1 MVFAMNIAN
10 DLGVSTL
17 LILDD
22 EPRVCGAIRRL
33 PLGKEFRILTCAT
46 AAEFRETI
54 LTQQVDVAL
63 VDQNLGYGDPLGLA
77 VLGWLRERDPD
88 CFRIIFTGAA
98 DLAFAVEA
106 INSEVIDAFLPK
118 PWGDEQAVALVLQG
132 VETCLLRRHNRALL
146 DELGQ
151 RNADLLTFNANLE
164 QLVEDRTVHLTEAHQ
179 RLQQQQKQL
188 VRLETQG
195 VVSHLARGLAH
206 ELNNPLAVILGYA
219 QRLQRKSGD
228 EDTRRRL
235 GVILDEVEHCRILVE
250 QIRHLASPLDEV
262 PVPVDPATLI
272 LAAAQQRRLENQAVP
287 IIDIPAELPQVV
299 GAPHSL
305 ERVFNEIMANACQA
319 RATRMKVRGL
329 KDNDRIRLELAND
342 GATPTDDQVANAT
355 KPFYTTRVNEG
366 ARGLGLAVAAGM
378 LVEMDGHLELA
389 VSPGGG
395 AMVVLHLPMAKPVHH
410 PAEVP
415 AGKDIAKGCILIVD
429 DDPLMAELLTDII
442 RDLGHPT
449 RTARSLGEAYELLGL
464 GDTIAILSDLNL
476 TDGLGTDLESHLAAL
491 HPHLLA
497 RLALITGDLRP
508 GIAGDLPILAK
519 PFRIE
524 QVQVLLDKLIP

>member
-1 MVFAMNIAN
+1 MNIAN

-22 EPRVCGAIRRL
+22 EPRVCAAIRRL
-33 PLGKEFRILTCAT
+33 PLGKEFRVLTSSTAT
-46 AAEFRETI
+46 EFRETI

-63 VDQNLGYGDPLGLA
+63 VDQNLAHGDPLGLA

-164 QLVEDRTVHLTEAHQ
+164 QLVEDRTIHLTEAHR
-179 RLQQQQKQL
+179 RLQQQQQQL

-250 QIRHLASPLDEV
+250 QIRHLASPLDEL
-262 PVPVDPATLI
+262 PVPVNPATLI
-272 LAAAQQRRLENQAVP
+272 LAAAQQRRLEALPVP
-287 IIDIPAELPQVV
+287 IIDIPGELPAVI

-305 ERVFNEIMANACQA
+305 ERVFNELMANACQA
-319 RATRMKVRGL
+319 QAIRMKVRGMR
-329 KDNDRIRLELAND
+329 DGERIRLELAND

-355 KPFYTTRVNEG
+355 KPFFTTRVNEG

-378 LVEMDGHLELA
+378 LVEMGGHLELA

-395 AMVVLHLPMAKPVHH
+395 AMVVLHLPRAKPIHQVGDSSTGTD
-410 PAEVP
+410 AS
-415 AGKDIAKGCILIVD
+415 KGCILIVD
-429 DDPLMAELLTDII
+429 DDSLMAELLTDII

-449 RTARSLGEAYELLGL
+449 RTARCLEEAHKLLDLGGTAV
-464 GDTIAILSDLNL
+464 ILSDLNL
-476 TDGLGTDLESHLAAL
+476 TDGLGTDLTAHLAAH
-491 HPHLLA
+491 HPHLLG
-497 RLALITGDLRP
+497 RLALITGDVRP
-508 GIAGDLPILAK
+508 GITGELPILAK

-524 QVQVLLDKLIP
+524 QVQALLDKLLL